1 MFSLFVLLCGVLLVA
16 SETFVQHQFVNK
28 RLDAQGWVHLKVD
41 HTKNIQSIVW
51 HRDVQA
57 ITFPDANTLVFPYY
71 PANNTD
77 NCILNAKENTLSLRA
92 DAVPGGAFW
101 VVNKAFVL
109 IDKKYDDDMWYQVIT
124 ITNSDMP
131 FITTVAT
138 TLETTTVPTS
148 TVETTSDT
156 TTATTVPV
164 DTTPVEAST
173 VETTSDTTTITTV
186 PVDATTVTDSTV
198 DTTTVEASTVE
209 TTMDTTTV
217 AASTVETTM
226 DTTTTVADD
235 SVQTSTVETTT
246 SKSASPTKTTSTHR
260 TRPPSNSETTKAK
273 STSKGKNSDAKSN
286 VVATA
291 EEVRFHSHVPI
302 VVLSVFGAFVLLVV
316 ILVAIRGNNASTK
329 EKSDDDIYGYAF
341 DNGKSAVD
349 TREQDLQ
356 ILQSLG
362 KGASAEFQA
371 NL

>member
-41 HTKNIQSIVW
+41 HTKSIQSIVW

-156 TTATTVPV
+156 TTITTVPV
-164 DTTPVEAST
+164 DTTTVADTTVDTTTVEAST
-173 VETTSDTTTITTV
+173 VETTMDTTV
-186 PVDATTVTDSTV
+186 PVNTTTVTDSTV

-209 TTMDTTTV
+209 TT
-217 AASTVETTM
+217 
-226 DTTTTVADD
+226 TTTVADE

-260 TRPPSNSETTKAK
+260 TRPPSNSESTTKAK
-273 STSKGKNSDAKSN
+273 SSSKGKNSDAKSN